1 MNAIS
6 PGDNFFPSTN
16 IDSEA
21 LSIHLR
27 LWSISALHAE
37 TAVEYSPG
45 SLVTFSIVFVWV
57 HVCTVF
63 THMDLCWYYVETYS
77 GLFSIFPQLFP
88 SDLWSDRWIKN
99 CLHYYLDFSNLP
111 CISFCF
117 LYILGGVAL
126 CIKCTV
132 RCESISSLQAVHR
145 SQNTELWTHIYW
157 SYATPCIF
165 YHLSKH
171 NSKPN
176 QIITINK
183 KVNSN
188 NIYRNLPSTRIL
200 QSSKSTRL
208 KNSVSLYLIWLQSMT
223 IQRWR
228 ETTSLN
234 LKIIV

>member
-1 MNAIS
+1 MVHTTVCTCMQFRQEIIF
-6 PGDNFFPSTN
+6 FFPSTN

-63 THMDLCWYYVETYS
+63 THMVLCWYFVETYS

-99 CLHYYLDFSNLP
+99 CLHYYLDFLNLP

-117 LYILGGVAL
+117 LYILDEVAL
-126 CIKCTV
+126 SITCTV
-132 RCESISSLQAVHR
+132 RCKSISSLQAVHR
-145 SQNTELWTHIYW
+145 SHRTQ
-157 SYATPCIF
+157 SYGRGA
-165 YHLSKH
+165 
-171 NSKPN
+171 
-176 QIITINK
+176 
-183 KVNSN
+183 
-188 NIYRNLPSTRIL
+188 PSTEKQTNIL
-200 QSSKSTRL
+200 AQHTVDETDIRL
-208 KNSVSLYLIWLQSMT
+208 PIRQQINCCLLITKYQF
-223 IQRWR
+223 
-228 ETTSLN
+228 
-234 LKIIV
+234 